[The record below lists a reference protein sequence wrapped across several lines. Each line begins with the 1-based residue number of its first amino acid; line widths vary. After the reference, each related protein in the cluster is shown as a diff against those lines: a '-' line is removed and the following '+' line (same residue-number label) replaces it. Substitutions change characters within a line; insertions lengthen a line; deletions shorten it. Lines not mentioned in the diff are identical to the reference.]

1 MKKRT
6 NSHIIDSEGTD
17 LLRSVLPNEWVL
29 RPYQPDYGIDFVV
42 EIFDQQGGFFV
53 TMGEHFYIQLKSSSN
68 VSRISKRVHPRFNIE
83 KTPLTLDK
91 GEVKDLDLVSISL
104 ERQELELARSMGPAV
119 PLLLMVADIQ
129 KSEVYWICLN
139 DFVDKVIL
147 PEKPGFLEQASHT
160 VHIPLHNRVRNTVRD
175 LVPLR
180 FYARRAKL
188 YAAFNR
194 FRYQRHEIQYAYD
207 ELHAIN
213 FCDIETSKLLSMAK
227 HFLGIVLAYDFWSTT
242 YAWPAVEITHIN
254 ALKTA
259 ELIQRVLEGEDL
271 KSILS
276 SYVEA
281 APDWASEDNL
291 LSFHLATTITS
302 TFDNLANLG
311 NMFEE
316 ICREWF
322 LPTYLGQLAEEHS
335 L

>member
-6 NSHIIDSEGTD
+6 NSHLIDSKGAD

-29 RPYQPDYGIDFVV
+29 RPYQPDYGIDFAV
-42 EIFDQQGGFFV
+42 EIFDKQEEDFV
-53 TMGEHFYIQLKSSSN
+53 TMGEHFFIQLKSSSN
-68 VSRISKRVHPRFNIE
+68 VSRISKKVHPRYNIE
-83 KTPLTLDK
+83 KMPLTLDME
-91 GEVKDLDLVSISL
+91 EVKYLDLVSIQL

-129 KSEVYWICLN
+129 KSEVYWVCLN

-147 PEKPGFLEQASHT
+147 PEKPVFLKQASHT
-160 VHIPLHNRVRNTVRD
+160 VHIPLHNRVQNSERD

-194 FRYQRHEIQYAYD
+194 LRYQRHEIQYAYD
-207 ELHAIN
+207 RLSTLNYH
-213 FCDIETSKLLSMAK
+213 DIETSELLSMAK
-227 HFLGIVLAYDFWSTT
+227 HFLGIVLAYDFWRTT
-242 YAWPAVEITHIN
+242 YAWPAVEITHIK
-254 ALKTA
+254 ALNTA
-259 ELIQRVLEGEDL
+259 ELIQRVLDGEGL
-271 KSILS
+271 KAVMSR
-276 SYVEA
+276 YVEVSQ
-281 APDWASEDNL
+281 DDTL
-291 LSFHLATTITS
+291 LAFHLASTITT
-302 TFDNLANLG
+302 TFDILANLG

>member
-6 NSHIIDSEGTD
+6 NSHIIGSEGTD

-29 RPYQPDYGIDFVV
+29 RPYQPDYGIDFAV
-42 EIFDQQGGFFV
+42 EIFDQQGGDFV
-53 TMGEHFYIQLKSSSN
+53 TMGEHFYIQLKSSSS
-68 VSRISKRVHPRFNIE
+68 VSRISKRVHPRHNIE
-83 KTPLTLDK
+83 KAPLTLDK
-91 GEVKDLDLVSISL
+91 DEVKNLDLVSISL

-129 KSEVYWICLN
+129 KSEVYWVCLN

-147 PEKPGFLEQASHT
+147 PEKPDFLEQASYT
-160 VHIPLHNRVRNTVRD
+160 VHIPLHNRVQNTVRD

-194 FRYQRHEIQYAYD
+194 FRYQRHEIQYAHDRLGDLNY
-207 ELHAIN
+207 
-213 FCDIETSKLLSMAK
+213 CDIETSELLSMAK
-227 HFLGIVLAYDFWSTT
+227 HFLGIVLAYDFWRTT
-242 YAWPAVEITHIN
+242 YAWPAVEITHIKV
-254 ALKTA
+254 LETA
-259 ELIQRVLEGEDL
+259 KLIQRVLEGEDL
-271 KSILS
+271 KSVLPR
-276 SYVEA
+276 YVKVSQ
-281 APDWASEDNL
+281 DDNL
-291 LSFHLATTITS
+291 LAFHLATTITT

-322 LPTYLGQLAEEHS
+322 LPTYLGQLAEENS